1 MVHRKTRGK
10 GRKSRKSYKGRQRGG
25 MAPLQGPE
33 SDVMASPSKQMLAQ
47 GKDFAQIHSAQHGG
61 AAVSLANSAPV
72 GDTGV
77 LDQSLRGFARV
88 GGLDSSMQ
96 EIQGMSDQSGGGRR
110 KKGKKSRKSRKGR
123 KGSRRMMY
131 GGTRKCKGKS
141 RKSRKSRRSSRRMM
155 YGGAQSVSPSDYG
168 APGMLLSP
176 DQEARAL
183 GGMNPEWRLA
193 GDPRAFTPK

>member
-1 MVHRKTRGK
+1 MAQRKQSRK
-10 GRKSRKSYKGRQRGG
+10 MSRKSRKSRKGRKGRKNNMASRRNQYGG

-33 SDVMASPSKQMLAQ
+33 ADFMASASKQMLAQ

-77 LDQSLRGFARV
+77 LDSSLRGFARV
-88 GGLDSSMQ
+88 GGLDQSMQ
-96 EIQGMSDQSGGGRR
+96 EIQGMKDQSGGGRR
-110 KKGKKSRKSRKGR
+110 KGRGRKSRRGKSKSRKSR

-131 GGTRKCKGKS
+131 GGAHS
-141 RKSRKSRRSSRRMM
+141 M
-155 YGGAQSVSPSDYG
+155 SPSDYG

-193 GDPRAFTPK
+193 SDPRAFAPK

>member
-1 MVHRKTRGK
+1 
-10 GRKSRKSYKGRQRGG
+10 

-33 SDVMASPSKQMLAQ
+33 SNFMASASKQMLAQ

-72 GDTGV
+72 GYTGV

-88 GGLDSSMQ
+88 GGLDNSMQ

-110 KKGKKSRKSRKGR
+110 KSRKSRKSRNGR

-131 GGTRKCKGKS
+131 GGTRKDKSKS
-141 RKSRKSRRSSRRMM
+141 RKGKGKSRRSSRRMM